1 MLKPEEMNKPIY
13 KAGDILEP
21 ISEDDTKVK
30 EMVIEISHEF
40 DYNPAGVKTSQWI
53 KYGLL
58 IFWKNGRITV
68 RHEVKES
75 ELTST
80 MRLVGHKEFADI
92 FSTGSANSKNDDTTN
107 LIVKY
112 TRELYSRR
120 YRERLRSIGRILKKE
135 GFTEEKITE
144 MLGDIYAQDLA
155 VRNELNAAEEFDEY
169 DPAKNQFMKDLEN
182 LRRVINGSLDIIGKS
197 LRKNDDC

>member
-40 DYNPAGVKTSQWI
+40 DYTPTGEKTSQWV

-68 RHEVKES
+68 RHGVKES

-80 MRLVGHKEFADI
+80 MKLVGHKEFADI
-92 FSTGSANSKNDDTTN
+92 FSADSANSKNDDTTN
-107 LIVKY
+107 IIVKY

-120 YRERLRSIGRILKKE
+120 YRERLRSIGKILKKE
-135 GFTEEKITE
+135 GFAEEKITE
-144 MLGDIYAQDLA
+144 ILGDIYAQDLA
-155 VRNELNAAEEFDEY
+155 VRNELNVAEEFGEY
-169 DPAKNQFMKDLEN
+169 DPVKNRFIKDLEN
-182 LRRVINGSLDIIGKS
+182 LRIVINRSLDIIGES
-197 LRKNDDC
+197 LHKKDDL